1 MKGMYLYLCK
11 DLSLGLTLNVAGHQA
26 FSKVSRV
33 DQNYGFRIISSE
45 NVTLHTYVAQDD
57 RNMFK
62 PFLK

>member
-11 DLSLGLTLNVAGHQA
+11 DLSLGLTLTVAGHQT

-57 RNMFK
+57 KIVFK